1 MIIECA
7 YTHSCKGIPK
17 FLRAEVTAFAVYVL
31 NRVVNHKDRVEL
43 PYEMYTG
50 KTPDLSNLKIF
61 GYINIPKLFRRK
73 FDSKAQKEMW
83 DLKAIQEM

>member
-1 MIIECA
+1 
-7 YTHSCKGIPK
+7 
-17 FLRAEVTAFAVYVL
+17 
-31 NRVVNHKDRVEL
+31 
-43 PYEMYTG
+43 MYTG

-83 DLKAIQEM
+83 DLKAIQEMWEYTMPSTRRIKESKDVTIYEEDITTNDKAAEMQVVVSARMYQN